1 MSGISILM
9 YHQVGR
15 FPRMDSHRA
24 TYCDEPR
31 FRAQMRMLRRLRV
44 PVLSMSEALD
54 AFEGRAPM
62 PRRAVVLSF
71 DDGYENFREHALPVL
86 DECGFPSIVYPIA
99 GMLGG
104 RAEWL
109 AADGH
114 ATPRLM
120 DGAQLRGLAAH
131 RVEVGSHSMH
141 HLRLA
146 QLPPAAQRAQ
156 LRESRERLADV
167 LGRPVEHVCYPYGSH
182 DEATLMAAQEAGYRS
197 GVTCQRGA
205 ATPSFDV
212 LALPRK
218 AVSQG
223 DDLAGFL
230 WKLFAK
236 DAPKGRALRREGLD
250 VAA

>member
-15 FPRMDSHRA
+15 FPPMRSHRA
-24 TYCDEPR
+24 TYCDAAR
-31 FRAQMRMLRRLRV
+31 FGAQMRMLRRLRV

-54 AFEGRAPM
+54 ALEGRSVM

-86 DECGFPSIVYPIA
+86 QECGFPSIVYAIA

-120 DGAQLRGLAAH
+120 DGAQLRELAAH
-131 RVEVGSHSMH
+131 GVEVGSHSMH
-141 HLRLA
+141 HVRLA
-146 QLPPAAQRAQ
+146 HLPPAQQRAE
-156 LRESRERLADV
+156 LRDSRERLADL
-167 LGRPVEHVCYPYGSH
+167 LGRPVDHVCYPYGVH
-182 DEATLMAAQEAGYRS
+182 DEVTLQAAAEAGYRS

-205 ATPSFDV
+205 ATPAFDA

-236 DAPKGRALRREGLD
+236 DAPKGQALRREALD
-250 VAA
+250 AGA